1 MIKKLIDFIVDNK
14 ALLVIILVLSVALT
28 LTLLVL
34 ADKNGQMC
42 FEPIQIETQTL
53 TI

>member
-14 ALLVIILVLSVALT
+14 ALLMIILVLSVVLAVT
-28 LTLLVL
+28 LFVL
-34 ADKNGQMC
+34 ADKERQIC
-42 FEPIQIETQTL
+42 FEPFTIEAQHL